1 MPVIGSNRR
10 AMTAGRSMVGARRF
24 AKGGKP
30 KKPVNPE
37 EGDLN
42 PFGDKTVETLNEI
55 QNESKKKRK
64 MATGGSAGMES
75 KSMEMRH
82 AKTLS
87 KIAKEEAS
95 HAKKMKCGGKI
106 SRYATGG
113 YVSAADGCTRS
124 GRTKGRF
131 V

>member
-24 AKGGKP
+24 AEGGKP

-55 QNESKKKRK
+55 QKESKKKRK

-106 SRYATGG
+106 SRYAKGG
-113 YVSAADGCTRS
+113 MVGRGDGAASKGKTRC
-124 GRTKGRF
+124 K
-131 V
+131 VV